1 MTCRGKGKKIHNV
14 IDSVTLGN
22 FKHYNEE
29 YILNTFNVNDHLI
42 LNIHLFLFFI
52 VKNSNSTFTMLLNDC
67 LLIQWMY

>member
-1 MTCRGKGKKIHNV
+1 MTCRGKEKKIHNV

-29 YILNTFNVNDHLI
+29 YILNTFNANDHLI

-67 LLIQWMY
+67 LLIQ